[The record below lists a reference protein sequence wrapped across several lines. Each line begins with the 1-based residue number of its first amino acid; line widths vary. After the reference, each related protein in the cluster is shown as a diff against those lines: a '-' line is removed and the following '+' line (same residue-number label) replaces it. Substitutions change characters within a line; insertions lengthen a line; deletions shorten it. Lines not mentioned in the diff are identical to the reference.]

1 MLELRFVERD
11 ERSLIVTDDNGVQ
24 YRVPVDD
31 DMLSELRSL
40 LRAPRSDA
48 PKVNPREIQSRL
60 RAGEARE
67 DVMEATGAEL
77 SDIERYEG
85 PILAEFRYI
94 IETARAVPVRTEH
107 TIEDVEQV
115 FGEIIDERLQQLEAS
130 ATVWSSWRDE
140 ESGWMVKLT
149 FESRSIHHEAVWSF
163 DHKKQVLTPITPDAV
178 NLSKQGE
185 VGDRLIPTLRAVDA
199 PAQGDRFDSG
209 VFEALTDDPADLTDD
224 SEEPG
229 EANENATEPTPV
241 KDTQTDSEYERR
253 LEIEQRA
260 IATAETPVENL
271 GETADLLDALRRRRG
286 AREALASERGHE
298 APATDAEQGTPSD
311 SAPVPSSEPD
321 APHALRIAQDSP
333 ERGAKKGRTTIP
345 SWDEILFGTR
355 SDEDAD

>member
-1 MLELRFVERD
+1 MLELRFVERN
-11 ERSLIVTDDNGVQ
+11 ERSLIVTDDDGVQ

-31 DMLSELRSL
+31 DMLSELRGL
-40 LRAPRSDA
+40 MRAPRSDA

-85 PILAEFRYI
+85 PILAEFQYI

-130 ATVWSSWRDE
+130 ETAWNSWRDE
-140 ESGWMVKLT
+140 ESGWMVKLS
-149 FESRSIHHEAVWSF
+149 FESRGIDHEAIWSF
-163 DHKKQVLTPITPDAV
+163 DHKKHVLTPITPDAV

-199 PAQGDRFDSG
+199 PAQGERFDSG
-209 VFEALTDDPADLTDD
+209 VFESLTEAPSPTNDEDADAAESQDAPAET
-224 SEEPG
+224 SG
-229 EANENATEPTPV
+229 GGQV
-241 KDTQTDSEYERR
+241 QSDSEYERR

-260 IATAETPVENL
+260 IATAEPPVENL

-286 AREALASERGHE
+286 AREALANERGDD
-298 APATDAEQGTPSD
+298 APATDTPPSTFPED
-311 SAPVPSSEPD
+311 AVAPTSEPE
-321 APHALRIAQDSP
+321 APSTLRVAQDSP
-333 ERGAKKGRTTIP
+333 DRGAKKGRTTIP